1 MNYEYLSKIFYKNP
15 EQFQQIYNVRFS
27 SPTTKHL
34 DFYIKQFNRNKEY
47 PAFLC
52 YTEELVLLTDQIYK
66 KYEKFLMM
74 VKQVPPIVLEQFTL
88 WSLVGEI
95 MSTND
100 IEGVT
105 STRRELSEIIKNNST
120 TSRFSSIVKMYNA
133 LRFHEIFKFKTCED
147 IRALYDR
154 FAHKE
159 IVDNNAKYK
168 LDGKIFRRESV
179 DIISATNKT
188 LHRGM
193 FPEEKIIKSM
203 NVALQMLNDEST
215 PFLVRVSIFHYL
227 FGYIHPFY
235 DRNGRTARFIV
246 SYFLSEN
253 FNYLLALRLSL
264 TIKRQRKKYYALF
277 SDTNADIN
285 CGDLT
290 PFVLGFMEIISSTFD
305 DIDVILNH
313 KMEQLEKYERK
324 LKTLIPNDEL
334 TQKIYE
340 ILLQAGS
347 FFGQGVSMD
356 TLMELTGKSR
366 NTIKSRFKATP
377 ANHIVVK
384 SNKKNFYKVNMKIF
398 FKSPYRGDTF

>member
-1 MNYEYLSKIFYKNP
+1 MSYEYLSKIFYKNP
-15 EQFQQIYNVRFS
+15 ENFQQIYNARLN
-27 SPTTKHL
+27 SPTTRHF
-34 DFYIKQFNRNKEY
+34 DFSIKQFNRNKEF

-52 YTEELVLLTDQIYK
+52 YTEELVLLTDRIYK
-66 KYEKFLMM
+66 KYEKFLLM

-95 MSTND
+95 ISTND
-100 IEGVT
+100 IEGVI
-105 STRRELSEIIKNNST
+105 STRKELSEILKNNSNK
-120 TSRFSSIVKMYNA
+120 SRFSSIVKMYEA

-147 IRALYDR
+147 IRNLYDR

-159 IVDNNAKYK
+159 IIADNSKYK
-168 LDGKIFRRESV
+168 LDGKIFRSDSV

-193 FPEEKIIKSM
+193 FPEEKIIKNM
-203 NVALQMLNDEST
+203 NIALQILNNENT
-215 PFLVRVSIFHYL
+215 PFLVRLSIFHYF

-235 DRNGRTARFIV
+235 DGNGRTSRFIV
-246 SYFLSEN
+246 SYFLAEN
-253 FNYLLALRLSL
+253 FHYLSALRLSL

-277 SDTNADIN
+277 SDTNSEIN

-290 PFVLGFMEIISSTFD
+290 PFVLGFMEIVSDTFD
-305 DIDVILNH
+305 DIDFVLNR
-313 KMEQLEKYERK
+313 KMEQLEKYEK
-324 LKTLIPNDEL
+324 QLKTLIPNDEL
-334 TQKIYE
+334 TQQIYE

-356 TLMELTGKSR
+356 TLIELTGKSR
-366 NTIKSRFKATP
+366 NTIQSRFKATN

-384 SNKKNFYKVNMKIF
+384 SGKKNFYKVNMKIF
-398 FKSPYRGDTF
+398 FKNSLSRR